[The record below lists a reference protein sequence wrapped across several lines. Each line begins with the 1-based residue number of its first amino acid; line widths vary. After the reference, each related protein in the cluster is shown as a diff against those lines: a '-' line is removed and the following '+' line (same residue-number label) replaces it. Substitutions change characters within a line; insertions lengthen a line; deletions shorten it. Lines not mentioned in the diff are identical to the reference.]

1 MVDAK
6 AKFLLEEFFYRVE
19 SLAKWN
25 PTILES
31 HKVQVIDEHTDISY
45 QIGAPGASGL
55 VTSRD
60 FVLLRYWD
68 FVEGR
73 YILSVVSTE
82 HPSLPKQSKYI
93 RFVVIFYFILQ
104 LIDE

>member
-1 MVDAK
+1 MFYLQTLVEAK
-6 AKFLLEEFFYRVE
+6 AKFLLDEFFYRVE
-19 SLAKWN
+19 TLPKWN

-31 HKVQVIDEHTDISY
+31 HKVQVIDEHTDICY
-45 QIGAPGASGL
+45 QIGAPGAGGL

-73 YILSVVSTE
+73 YIITVVSSE
-82 HPSLPKQSKYI
+82 HPSLPKHNRYI
-93 RFVVIFYFILQ
+93 RFVSIFTLF
-104 LIDE
+104 